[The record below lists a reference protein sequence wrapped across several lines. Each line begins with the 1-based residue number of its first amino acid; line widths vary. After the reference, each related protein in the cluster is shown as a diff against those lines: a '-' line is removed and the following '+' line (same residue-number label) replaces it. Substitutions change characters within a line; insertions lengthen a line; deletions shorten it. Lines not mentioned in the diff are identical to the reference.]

1 MWRDR
6 NDVPL
11 AYPNYLAPLEQLTIT
26 VSCPTYTLNT
36 RSGNKIFICNLDK
49 QMYKKNN
56 VLCFVEVP
64 SKTEIARSAYC
75 YYDNLF
81 REERNLCLQLLWL
94 LKHIKAPLNSVLTY
108 TFAYLLEGAIP
119 ANLHP
124 KRLDGTFWLP
134 SNAPPITH
142 TFLAL
147 AFQHLFTC

>member
-11 AYPNYLAPLEQLTIT
+11 AYPNYLAPLAQLTIT

-36 RSGNKIFICNLDK
+36 RSGNNICICNLDK
-49 QMYKKNN
+49 QMYKKIMFY
-56 VLCFVEVP
+56 VLSRYRPKRKSLDQHTVTMIT
-64 SKTEIARSAYC
+64 SS
-75 YYDNLF
+75 
-81 REERNLCLQLLWL
+81 EERNLCLQLLWL
-94 LKHIKAPLNSVLTY
+94 LKHIKAPLNTVLTY

-124 KRLDGTFWLP
+124 KRLDGTFCLA

-147 AFQHLFTC
+147 AFQHFFTC